1 MIFDVIINSLNIATL
16 ATLDVNNI
24 NEVLG
29 PKIVNPTLET
39 KYEATGSLNV
49 VVSKPTVDVA
59 VDNYHNHSLTIF

>member
-29 PKIVNPTLET
+29 PKIVNPKLEI

-49 VVSKPTVDVA
+49 VVSWPTVDVA
-59 VDNYHNHSLTIF
+59 VDNYISFTY